1 MTHLGQPRGYSAA
14 VLPPYNR
21 AKAKRSRKASKL
33 AREFIAL
40 SLDDRVLTVRMW
52 AVANGISFSTARR
65 ILREGNGPPLVQLS
79 ERRFGI
85 RVSDNRKWQDSR
97 LVASSGDEK

>member
-52 AVANGISFSTARR
+52 DAASGGEADAVGHRPTSHHRTMRRGGYLATYATFS
-65 ILREGNGPPLVQLS
+65 LQ
-79 ERRFGI
+79 
-85 RVSDNRKWQDSR
+85 QD
-97 LVASSGDEK
+97 LTEPQDQGTG

>member
-1 MTHLGQPRGYSAA
+1 
-14 VLPPYNR
+14 
-21 AKAKRSRKASKL
+21 
-33 AREFIAL
+33 
-40 SLDDRVLTVRMW
+40 MW
-52 AVANGISFSTARR
+52 AVANSISFSTARR